1 MVLPAG
7 LAVQR
12 PGLTWG
18 QQTLLRCRA
27 TEVSARE
34 GVCPSLAGASK
45 LNAPR
50 FALYHRWPCEAHAQA
65 SHQSFSRVASPL
77 PMPPAIST
85 RRLGRISCK
94 SLEPPLGSAIAFRRS
109 GELPASLL
117 QVSGTP
123 SLEPPL
129 WNPLSEGEAI
139 FPAGT
144 WWLHRFAGAK
154 CAHVGATAPP
164 S

>member
-18 QQTLLRCRA
+18 QQTLLRCRV
-27 TEVSARE
+27 TEVSAKE

-77 PMPPAIST
+77 PMPCGHLHST
-85 RRLGRISCK
+85 V
-94 SLEPPLGSAIAFRRS
+94 
-109 GELPASLL
+109 GENLL
-117 QVSGTP
+117 QVSGTTP
-123 SLEPPL
+123 ASPAPFVHASDKKTRLEFRAKYRSYFDAFRAGTRRLKACAAKFANMFPL
-129 WNPLSEGEAI
+129 WS
-139 FPAGT
+139 FPPA
-144 WWLHRFAGAK
+144 LPFN
-154 CAHVGATAPP
+154 APA
-164 S
+164 